1 MMNYGAVP
9 YQYQQAG
16 TTAAYQFRTEDVQD
30 IQWVTVFHCRSPTGL
45 IALVLSVAFHDV
57 QRRAFHVLRVSLSVA
72 FHDVQGGPRINSI
85 IVVTTFHCR
94 SPTGLIALVLS
105 VAFHYVPTQF
115 SCHRLRHHC
124 VSVAWK

>member
-30 IQWVTVFHCRSPTGL
+30 IQWVTVFHCLSPTGL
-45 IALVLSVAFHDV
+45 ISLV
-57 QRRAFHVLRVSLSVA
+57 LSVA

-105 VAFHYVPTQF
+105 VAFHYVSTQPPF
-115 SCHRLRHHC
+115 IVAHQQ
-124 VSVAWK
+124 VSSH